1 MAQHAIV
8 IIGAGPGGLTLASVL
23 HRHGIPATILEGE
36 ASPKARPQGGLLDI
50 HEDTGQRAI
59 REAGLYD
66 RFLALVRPGEDAK
79 RIVDRDG
86 TLLLDTLGGDASAR
100 PEVDRGDLRKLLI
113 DSLPAGTI
121 QWGQKV
127 SAVVAVDGRY
137 RVVFADGTTLDSD
150 TLVGADGGWSKVRP
164 LLTDA
169 KPVYSGTC
177 FIEIA
182 LPAGD
187 PRYRRSI
194 AAIGQGTLM
203 AVAPGQGIIVHRYA
217 DGSAHGYVALNRP
230 EGWIRSIDFDDRVA
244 GLTQLARAFAGW
256 APHLI
261 AFITGSRA
269 EPLLRPIYAL
279 PADLRWERHA
289 GVTLVGDAAHLMS
302 PFAGEGANLAMLD
315 GTELGRRLVGHPDN
329 VEAALTDYEQ
339 ALFPRSSRVARI
351 SADNLRRFFDESA
364 PMGVVELF
372 RHIGERAS

>member
-86 TLLLDTLGGDASAR
+86 TLLLDTPGGDASAR

-113 DSLPAGTI
+113 DSLPAGTV

-217 DGSAHGYVALNRP
+217 DGSAHGYVALNRRKDGSAQSTSMIGLPALRSWP
-230 EGWIRSIDFDDRVA
+230 EPSPA
-244 GLTQLARAFAGW
+244 GRRTSSPSSRAVGPSRCFARYTPCPPTCDGSG
-256 APHLI
+256 
-261 AFITGSRA
+261 TRGSRWSA
-269 EPLLRPIYAL
+269 
-279 PADLRWERHA
+279 
-289 GVTLVGDAAHLMS
+289 T
-302 PFAGEGANLAMLD
+302 
-315 GTELGRRLVGHPDN
+315 
-329 VEAALTDYEQ
+329 
-339 ALFPRSSRVARI
+339 PRT
-351 SADNLRRFFDESA
+351 
-364 PMGVVELF
+364 
-372 RHIGERAS
+372 